1 MDNGQSTVSS
11 SGRVTRGIARL
22 QPRGGNLLWK
32 MLGIAFFIHIVLVLV
47 TSRGMLFSN
56 KETPEQIF
64 ERGEAAMAAGKYL
77 EARELYSRVL
87 ELQPK
92 VAPVFEKA
100 AEQHRAAERLAK
112 QAAARL
118 SSTTASASPAT
129 TPASQPVQ
137 LDPIKVKTSPTNEP
151 DFEVPPELRG
161 RS

>member
-1 MDNGQSTVSS
+1 MNNGETTTAPPVRIS
-11 SGRVTRGIARL
+11 RGITRL

-32 MLGIAFFIHIVLVLV
+32 MLGIAFLIHMVLVLL
-47 TSRGMLFSN
+47 TSRNMLFSS

-77 EARELYSRVL
+77 EAQDLYNRVL

-100 AEQHRAAERLAK
+100 AEQHRAAERLARL
-112 QAAARL
+112 AAAKL
-118 SSTTASASPAT
+118 AT
-129 TPASQPVQ
+129 TREAQSPASQPATQPVK
-137 LDPIKVKTSPTNEP
+137 LDPIKVKPPDKTRP

-161 RS
+161 K